1 MMCNLTCYDLTGISA
16 IQAPMRALYFPY
28 REKQSLA
35 QERILCVSSQGV
47 EVYFLA
53 HPDAEDPVT
62 FTIPWEDILYV
73 EPLRFSTKKYV
84 FVILCYRLIY
94 FGYKIRIPEQF
105 PFNFTSLRYTTLL
118 HILIFN

>member
-1 MMCNLTCYDLTGISA
+1 MMCNLTFYDLTGISA

-73 EPLRFSTKKYV
+73 EPLRFSTKKYAIISSSFALMACPLDTV
-84 FVILCYRLIY
+84 
-94 FGYKIRIPEQF
+94 
-105 PFNFTSLRYTTLL
+105 
-118 HILIFN
+118 